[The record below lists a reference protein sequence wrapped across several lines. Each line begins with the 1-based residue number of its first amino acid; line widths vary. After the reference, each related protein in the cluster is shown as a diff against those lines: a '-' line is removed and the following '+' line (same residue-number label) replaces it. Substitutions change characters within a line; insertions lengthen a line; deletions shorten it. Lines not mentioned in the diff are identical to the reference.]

1 MSLSHVIYIPAVRGL
16 CSLLLFRPQP
26 FEVTNYLCLYNMHE
40 KYLNNLLVRYDDN
53 LITDFFR

>member
-1 MSLSHVIYIPAVRGL
+1 MIPAVRGL
-16 CSLLLFRPQP
+16 SSLLLFCPQP
-26 FEVTNYLCLYNMHE
+26 LEVTNYLCLYNVHE

>member
-1 MSLSHVIYIPAVRGL
+1 MLGSCDL
-16 CSLLLFRPQP
+16 SLLECCVSILQP